1 MAHPHRQHEG
11 LVGPVVTEVVLINTI
26 LFALVW
32 TSAALPSWVE
42 WALLSRPSPSVI
54 PLDIPPLFWFFAKE

>member
-26 LFALVW
+26 LFGLLVW
-32 TSAALPSWVE
+32 TSAALPSWVD
-42 WALLSRPSPSVI
+42 WPSCLGHPPVI
-54 PLDIPPLFWFFAKE
+54 PLDIPLLVL